1 MVNQSQSTDQGQFE
15 IIATLEIDKATEIR
29 LFSLYIYIYST
40 GVTSGCVVIYSSF
53 YELLIFHVFYSP

>member
-29 LFSLYIYIYST
+29 LFSLYIYI
-40 GVTSGCVVIYSSF
+40 
-53 YELLIFHVFYSP
+53 